1 MGNGE
6 TPAPPPA
13 PIGGRMHTFFDYVLI
28 IVGATLNAVALV
40 VFLLPNEVVAGGL
53 TGIAVIARLALGIPF
68 GAVLLVLNLP
78 LLVMQW
84 RLLGGFR
91 SILRTLVGVTVLALM
106 TEVLQPLLPTVTEDR
121 LLIITYGGG
130 LAGLGLAMVF
140 HGRGTTGGAD
150 ILARLFNRYRG
161 WRIGRTMLALNAVVY
176 TLAGVLF
183 GPEPAMVALLMS
195 YVMSRT
201 LDAVLHGLASSRVV
215 MIVTAQPGK
224 VRAAVVHIMGRG
236 LTMIPATGGHSGRR
250 KGLLYAVIPRADI
263 QRMKL
268 QVLDSDPGAFI
279 TVMTPREA
287 VGGFH
292 LAPPG

>member
-1 MGNGE
+1 MTATE
-6 TPAPPPA
+6 TPVQPSFA
-13 PIGGRMHTFFDYVLI
+13 GGRLRTFFDFVLI
-28 IVGATLNAVALV
+28 VAGASLNAVSLV
-40 VFLLPNEVVAGGL
+40 VFLLPNEVVAGGI
-53 TGIAVIARLALGIPF
+53 TGLAVIARLALGVPF
-68 GAVLLVLNLP
+68 GVALLAMNLP
-78 LLVMQW
+78 LVIMQW
-84 RLLGGFR
+84 RLLGGFH
-91 SILRTLVGVTVLALM
+91 SILRTLVGVTVLAVM
-106 TEVLQPLLPTVTEDR
+106 TEVLQPLLPTVTADR

-150 ILARLFNRYRG
+150 ILARLFNRHRG
-161 WRIGRTMLALNAVVY
+161 WRIGRTMLGLNAVVFG
-176 TLAGVLF
+176 LAGLLF

-201 LDAVLHGLASSRVV
+201 LDAVLHGLSSSRVV
-215 MIVTAQPGK
+215 MIVTSQPGK
-224 VRAAVVHIMGRG
+224 VREAVVQIMGRG

-268 QVLDSDPGAFI
+268 RVLDSDPSAFI
-279 TVMTPREA
+279 TIMTPREA

-292 LAPPG
+292 LAPRG

>member
-1 MGNGE
+1 MTTSEPTVQPG
-6 TPAPPPA
+6 PV
-13 PIGGRMHTFFDYVLI
+13 GGRLRTIFDFVLI
-28 IVGATLNAVALV
+28 VAGAGLNAVALV
-40 VFLLPNEVVAGGL
+40 VFLLPNDVVAGGM
-53 TGIAVIARLALGIPF
+53 TGLAVIVRLALGIPF
-68 GAVLLVLNLP
+68 GLVLLAMNLP
-78 LLVMQW
+78 LLILQW
-84 RLLGGFR
+84 RLLGGLH
-91 SILRTLVGVTVLALM
+91 SILRTLVGVIVLAAM
-106 TEVLQPLLPTVTEDR
+106 TEALQPLLPTVTTDR

-150 ILARLFNRYRG
+150 ILARLFNRYYG
-161 WRIGRTMLALNAVVY
+161 WRIGRTMLALNAIVFS
-176 TLAGVLF
+176 LAGVLF

-195 YVMSRT
+195 YVMSRI

-215 MIVTAQPGK
+215 MIVTEQPSR
-224 VRAAVVHIMGRG
+224 VREAVVQIMGRG

-263 QRMKL
+263 QRLKL
-268 QVLDSDPGAFI
+268 RVLDSDPGAFI

-292 LAPPG
+292 LGQAG

>member
-1 MGNGE
+1 MNNSE
-6 TPAPPPA
+6 TTAPQRSV
-13 PIGGRMHTFFDYVLI
+13 GGSLRTFSDFVLI
-28 IVGATLNAVALV
+28 AIGASLNAVALV
-40 VFLLPNEVVAGGL
+40 VFLLPNEVVAGGI
-53 TGIAVIARLALGIPF
+53 TGLAVIARLALGIPF
-68 GAVLLVLNLP
+68 GLALLMLNLP
-78 LLVMQW
+78 LLFVQW
-84 RLLGGFR
+84 RHLGGFR
-91 SILRTLVGVTVLALM
+91 SIARTLVGVGVLAVM

-150 ILARLFNRYRG
+150 ILARLFNHYRG
-161 WRIGRTMLALNAVVY
+161 WRIGRTMLGLNAVVFG
-176 TLAGVLF
+176 LAGLLF

-215 MIVTAQPGK
+215 MIVTAHPNR
-224 VRAAVVHIMGRG
+224 VREAVVTVMGRG

-268 QVLDSDPGAFI
+268 RVLDSDPDAFI
-279 TVMTPREA
+279 TVLTPREA

>member
-1 MGNGE
+1 ME
-6 TPAPPPA
+6 HSQLASPRQV
-13 PIGGRMHTFFDYVLI
+13 GGRLRTFFDYLLI
-28 IVGATLNAVALV
+28 TVGASLNAAALA

-53 TGIAVIARLALGIPF
+53 TGLAVIARLALGVPF
-68 GAVLLVLNLP
+68 GVVLLAMNVP

-91 SILRTLVGVTVLALM
+91 SILRTLVGVTVLAAM
-106 TEVLQPLLPTVTEDR
+106 TEVLQPLLPAVTTDR
-121 LLIITYGGG
+121 LLTITYGGG

-150 ILARLFNRYRG
+150 ILARLFNRYHG

-176 TLAGVLF
+176 GLAGVLF

-215 MIVTAQPGK
+215 MIVTGSPGK
-224 VRAAVVHIMGRG
+224 VRDAVVHIMGRG
-236 LTMIPATGGHSGRR
+236 LTIIPAKGGHSGDR

-263 QRMKL
+263 QRLKL
-268 QVLDSDPGAFI
+268 RVLDSDPGAFI

-292 LAPPG
+292 LAADR

>member
-1 MGNGE
+1 MSE
-6 TPAPPPA
+6 DLQVAA
-13 PIGGRMHTFFDYVLI
+13 AQPIGGRWRTIFDFVLI
-28 IVGATLNAVALV
+28 VTGASLNAVALV
-40 VFLLPNEVVAGGL
+40 VFLLPNQVVAGGL
-53 TGIAVIARLALGIPF
+53 TGIAVIARLAMGMPF
-68 GAVLLVLNLP
+68 GVALLAMNLP
-78 LLVMQW
+78 LVILQW

-91 SILRTLVGVTVLALM
+91 SILRTLVGIAVLALM
-106 TEVLQPLLPTVTEDR
+106 TDFLQPLLPTVTEDR

-130 LAGLGLAMVF
+130 LSGLGLAMVF

-161 WRIGRTMLALNAVVY
+161 WRIGRTMLGLNAIVY
-176 TLAGVLF
+176 CLAVLLF

-215 MIVTAQPGK
+215 MIVTSKPGK
-224 VRAAVVHIMGRG
+224 VRESVVQIMGRG
-236 LTMIPATGGHSGRR
+236 LTMIPATGGHSGHR
-250 KGLLYAVIPRADI
+250 KGLLYAVIPRADV

-268 QVLDSDPGAFI
+268 RVLDSDPGAFI
-279 TVMTPREA
+279 TIMTPREA

-292 LAPPG
+292 LASPG